1 MWNWKGLFLINL
13 NILGSLNFTSRFK
26 THPHYVG
33 ISNSNEHS
41 CAWTFCSWL
50 IFLIS
55 ARYAFGRYGTWI
67 LWGWRA
73 FRPNNQSKMIAESWE
88 IDSFNV
94 VGIWHNIMV
103 PFFVQKGRLSEDEAR
118 FYTAEVVDAL
128 EYIHSMG
135 LIHRDIKV
143 VSLSNSF
150 SFMVLTIAVLSVFLE
165 MVAGESVAD
174 FRWTH

>member
-1 MWNWKGLFLINL
+1 
-13 NILGSLNFTSRFK
+13 
-26 THPHYVG
+26 
-33 ISNSNEHS
+33 
-41 CAWTFCSWL
+41 
-50 IFLIS
+50 
-55 ARYAFGRYGTWI
+55 
-67 LWGWRA
+67 
-73 FRPNNQSKMIAESWE
+73 
-88 IDSFNV
+88 
-94 VGIWHNIMV
+94 MV